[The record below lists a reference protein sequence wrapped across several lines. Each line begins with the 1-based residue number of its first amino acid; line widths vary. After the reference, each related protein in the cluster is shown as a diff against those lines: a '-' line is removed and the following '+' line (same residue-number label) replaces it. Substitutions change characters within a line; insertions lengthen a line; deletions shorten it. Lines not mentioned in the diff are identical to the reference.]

1 MKKGQSLINKKVV
14 VVSHQAP
21 SRSKPKK
28 PIATQKRAVPSQKI
42 VKVSQNKAKVPKKP
56 INWRK
61 LRRGVIIVGLVI
73 IVLGLG
79 YGLFCSNYFRVRDI
93 EISGTE
99 FLSAPEIHD
108 RALTALT
115 GPVWQLWRVNFWLT
129 TSRRVCRNLED
140 YQLIGCRVRRHWP
153 NKLTLVVTEEPPVA
167 IWQEGSRYYL
177 VDQFGRIIKEDS
189 AVNASSWPVIQN
201 QGDTLANDN
210 KVAANP
216 ALWTMILAIK
226 NSQWPNGE
234 PHNFIF
240 NNNEPN
246 SLRVI
251 GTQGQ
256 IIKLNLRHDLES
268 QLALWRMGQSKFSTQ
283 LSEAKIIDLR
293 YGDRIIYQ

>member
-115 GPVWQLWRVNFWLT
+115 GPVWQLWRGNFWLT

-153 NKLTLVVTEEPPVA
+153 N
-167 IWQEGSRYYL
+167 
-177 VDQFGRIIKEDS
+177 
-189 AVNASSWPVIQN
+189 
-201 QGDTLANDN
+201 
-210 KVAANP
+210 
-216 ALWTMILAIK
+216 
-226 NSQWPNGE
+226 
-234 PHNFIF
+234 
-240 NNNEPN
+240 
-246 SLRVI
+246 
-251 GTQGQ
+251 
-256 IIKLNLRHDLES
+256 
-268 QLALWRMGQSKFSTQ
+268 
-283 LSEAKIIDLR
+283 
-293 YGDRIIYQ
+293 